1 MYIIA
6 WKKKTKETKEH
17 NEVENVEEYIVHISS
32 MMKHDFVSKQ
42 PNCCV
47 EDIIWS
53 QSDWMFIP
61 EDVRF
66 IGISKKDEEYLFL
79 DYRYFKEVN
88 EKEFYESM
96 L

>member
-1 MYIIA
+1 MYIVA

-17 NEVENVEEYIVHISS
+17 YEVENVEEFIDHISFI
-32 MMKHDFVSKQ
+32 MKHEFVSKQ
-42 PNCCV
+42 PNCSI